1 MISRGKFPRLIAFV
15 EAFLDRVYNKTNH
28 TGKDKHMATFDILGR
43 IRELCQER
51 GWSYYQLSKASG
63 LTYSTINTLFNKR
76 SLPSLTTLDKI
87 CAGFGISLSEFFDS
101 GKEHSDLTSA
111 QRECLVLFSS
121 LSPEDKQLA
130 LAYLKGLS
138 KKL

>member
-1 MISRGKFPRLIAFV
+1 
-15 EAFLDRVYNKTNH
+15 
-28 TGKDKHMATFDILGR
+28 MATFDILGR
-43 IRELCQER
+43 IHELCRER

-87 CAGFGISLSEFFDS
+87 CAGSGISLSEFFDS
-101 GKEHSDLTSA
+101 GKDHSSLTSS
-111 QRECLVLFSS
+111 QRECLALFSS